1 MEAPL
6 EAPWWKMPLF
16 FIRDTPISLINLGG
30 ALFLII
36 ATFVV
41 AKWVRFS
48 ISRLGVFKRYISQAA
63 LYGLGRFAYY
73 GVVALGL
80 YLTLATLG
88 VNLTGIAVVLGAL
101 SVGIGFGLQNVF
113 NNLIAG
119 VIVLVEKKARVGDQI
134 QIDAKEMG
142 TVIEIN
148 VRSTLIRT
156 LDDRKVL
163 IPNTTL
169 VASQLTNWTL
179 GQQAFYR
186 LRIPFVVDRD
196 VDREQAR
203 TVALMVGNQ
212 VAFTCKEPRA
222 EVWLTQVA
230 PDGVAFELI
239 VWIDLRQRAQVKT
252 SYAAAYVWALTE
264 AFEKEGIALQR
275 VGRSEDA
282 LAAQGL

>member
-1 MEAPL
+1 MEGSL
-6 EAPWWKMPLF
+6 GLSWWKTPLF
-16 FIRDTPISLINLGG
+16 FIRDTPISLVNLGG
-30 ALFLII
+30 ALFLVI

-48 ISRLGVFKRYISQAA
+48 ISRLGLFKRYISQAA

-73 GVVALGL
+73 GVVTLGL

-142 TVIEIN
+142 TVLEIN

-169 VASQLTNWTL
+169 VASQLTNWTV
-179 GQQAFYR
+179 GQQALYR
-186 LRIPFVVDRD
+186 LRLPFVVDRK
-196 VDREQAR
+196 VDREQVR
-203 TVALMVGNQ
+203 TLALMVGNQ
-212 VAFTCKEPRA
+212 VAFTCKEPAA
-222 EVWLTQVA
+222 EVGLTEVG
-230 PDGVAFELI
+230 PDGALFELI

-252 SYAAAYVWALTE
+252 SYASAYVWALIA
-264 AFEKEGIALQR
+264 AFEKEGITLER
-275 VGRSEDA
+275 VCRPDDP